1 MTWRWGYRQSL
12 QCSPM
17 PLYPEYSSVFCDQSS
32 TSNLPVMCTV
42 DGEVCGY
49 LWTLYLKEELQQGVA
64 RTHKL
69 QTRLTVIF
77 PKSQVW
83 DASNVLRMYSVFCH
97 WSPLIP
103 KGAGDAEALSS
114 CACSL
119 SSWACSLKLHL
130 GMWPVWSGGDPGG
143 TWICRSSFYW
153 QINKFGLTESWSP
166 FTLEV
171 PFKIPSTFWI

>member
-103 KGAGDAEALSS
+103 KGAGWTEWMLRLWARAHALWVPEHALWSS
-114 CACSL
+114 TWECGRSGVVEILAG
-119 SSWACSLKLHL
+119 L
-130 GMWPVWSGGDPGG
+130 G
-143 TWICRSSFYW
+143 FA
-153 QINKFGLTESWSP
+153 
-166 FTLEV
+166 EV
-171 PFKIPSTFWI
+171 PFIDK